1 MEFQWLG
8 WGPAIALVVVS
19 LFISGLLYLLYRAMQ
34 IISKSYEQK
43 FQSRIAK
50 PVFSVMAY
58 SLIWM
63 TFKQLILFKFIVL
76 TNPFLRDYLEIIFN
90 LVYVVLV
97 VVVLFKVLNDSQK
110 ELDHRKEKSRIE
122 LEALEARIKA
132 KERDL

>member
-8 WGPAIALVVVS
+8 WGPAIGLVVVS

-122 LEALEARIKA
+122 FEALEARMKA

>member
-1 MEFQWLG
+1 MVRLG
-8 WGPAIALVVVS
+8 SGDCSFCHNFIRDRLIVLTVS
-19 LFISGLLYLLYRAMQ
+19 SNANNLEGA
-34 IISKSYEQK
+34 YEQR

-63 TFKQLILFKFIVL
+63 TFKQFIMFKFVVL

-97 VVVLFKVLNDSQK
+97 FAVLFKVMNDSQK
-110 ELDHRKEKSRIE
+110 ELNSKKEKARVE
-122 LEALEARIKA
+122 FEAFKARMEA

>member
-8 WGPAIALVVVS
+8 WGPAIAAFVITSFV
-19 LFISGLLYLLYRAMQ
+19 IGLLFLLYRAMQ
-34 IISKSYEQK
+34 IISKAYEQR

-63 TFKQLILFKFIVL
+63 TFKQFIMFKFVVL

-97 VVVLFKVLNDSQK
+97 FAVLFKVMNDSQK
-110 ELDHRKEKSRIE
+110 ELNSKKEKARVE
-122 LEALEARIKA
+122 FEAFKARMEA

>member
-90 LVYVVLV
+90 LAYVVLV
-97 VVVLFKVLNDSQK
+97 FVVLFKVLNDSQK

-122 LEALEARIKA
+122 FEALEARMKA